1 MSLIDLKGI
10 VTHRQSPT
18 YTLYNRLHLRVIV
31 YSLLLAS
38 FVIIKL
44 LYNSVVD
51 IVISGKE
58 LRVRIRGW

>member
-1 MSLIDLKGI
+1 MSLIYLGGI

-18 YTLYNRLHLRVIV
+18 DALYNRIHLRFIV
-31 YSLLLAS
+31 YSLLLVS

-51 IVISGKE
+51 IVISGT
-58 LRVRIRGW
+58 

>member
-1 MSLIDLKGI
+1 MSLIDLGGI

-18 YTLYNRLHLRVIV
+18 YALYNRIHLRFIV
-31 YSLLLAS
+31 HSLLLAS

-51 IVISGKE
+51 IVLSGKKSWE
-58 LRVRIRGW
+58 